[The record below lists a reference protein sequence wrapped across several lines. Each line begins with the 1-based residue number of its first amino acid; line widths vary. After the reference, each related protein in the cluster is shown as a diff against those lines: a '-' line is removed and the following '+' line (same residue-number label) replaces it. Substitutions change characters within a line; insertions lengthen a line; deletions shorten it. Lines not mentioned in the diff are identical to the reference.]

1 VLSLKIGESIEEF
14 VCKPSKIAVVG
25 ASQNRNR
32 PVYGVMTYL
41 KRVGF
46 NVYPVN
52 PSLEGKTL
60 LDLPCYGRLSD
71 VPEKVD
77 IVALFLSSKRQDVV
91 LEDLRR
97 LPYRPIVW
105 MQPGAENDEAKERLE
120 RDGYDVVKGACL
132 MATHQVYCALDKSAR
147 EEIIGQLP

>member
-1 VLSLKIGESIEEF
+1 VKTDEIIEKF
-14 VCKPSKIAVVG
+14 VCKPSKVAVVG
-25 ASQNRNR
+25 ASQNHNR

-41 KRVGF
+41 KRAGF

-52 PSLEGKTL
+52 PSLEGKAL
-60 LDLPCYGRLSD
+60 LGLPCYSRLSD

-77 IVALFLSSKRQDVV
+77 IVALFLSSKRQDVI
-91 LEDLRR
+91 LEDLRK
-97 LPYRPIVW
+97 LPYKPIVW